1 MKNKKLLIVGA
12 SAASLA
18 ALGLGAFALFSDEAN
33 LNPLTTKVGTV
44 EVEGSAD
51 ITHTQM
57 KRNYAAL
64 LMSPENTAASV
75 QNTWDDT
82 FGADEVSEAKAQMLS
97 LFEAAPDNLNP
108 GDNELP
114 TGNTVPGTDHEIVI
128 NVENKGT
135 KSIQTRILIELTG
148 SDENGNALTR
158 QDLQKINVYFDHYNS
173 IPGFTSVPQLSA
185 DILEARSLL
194 SRISTTKNNAIVY
207 VADYSLVS
215 DSMDISVL
223 PEAESFTDSI
233 SDYVLSGL
241 ILSGT
246 GENAETELFETFD
259 ALNEEYVSRTAPT
272 SGTIKLDLGLDADAG
287 EFFEGKTIEIKVT
300 VQGMQYRNTGDST
313 WEQLFDQTFIID
325 R

>member
-1 MKNKKLLIVGA
+1 MKNKKLLIAGA

-18 ALGLGAFALFSDEAN
+18 ALGLGAFALFSDEAS

-44 EVEGSAD
+44 EVEGSVN

-64 LMSPENTAASV
+64 LMSPEDPVNPSAV
-75 QNTWDDT
+75 WGDENV
-82 FGADEVSEAKAQMLS
+82 GADEVSEAKAQMLS
-97 LFEAAPDNLNP
+97 LFETAPDNLNP

-135 KSIQTRILIELTG
+135 KSIQTRVLIELTG
-148 SDENGNALTR
+148 ADENGNALTTA
-158 QDLQKINVYFDHYNS
+158 DLQKINVYFDQYNS
-173 IPGFTSVPQLSA
+173 ISGFTSVPQLSA
-185 DILEARSLL
+185 NILEARSLL
-194 SRISTTKNNAIVY
+194 SRMTTTKNNAIVY
-207 VADYSLVS
+207 VADYALVNNS
-215 DSMDISVL
+215 IDLSVL

-246 GENAETELFETFD
+246 GKNAETELFETFD

-287 EFFEGKTIEIKVT
+287 EFFEGKTIEVKIT
-300 VQGMQYRNTGDST
+300 VQALQLRNSSSDS
-313 WEQLFDQTFIID
+313 WEDMFSERYVF
-325 R
+325 

>member
-1 MKNKKLLIVGA
+1 MKNKKLLIAGA

-18 ALGLGAFALFSDEAN
+18 ALGLGAFALFSDEAS

-44 EVEGSAD
+44 EVEGSVN

-64 LMSPENTAASV
+64 LMSPENPANPTAV
-75 QNTWDDT
+75 WGDENV
-82 FGADEVSEAKAQMLS
+82 GADEVSEAKAQMLS
-97 LFEAAPDNLNP
+97 LFETAPDNLNP

-135 KSIQTRILIELTG
+135 KSIQTRVLIELTG
-148 SDENGNALTR
+148 ADENGNALTTE
-158 QDLQKINVYFDHYNS
+158 DLQKINIYFDQYNS
-173 IPGFTSVPQLSA
+173 ISGFTSVPQLSA

-194 SRISTTKNNAIVY
+194 SRMTTTKNNAIVY
-207 VADYSLVS
+207 VADYALVNNS
-215 DSMDISVL
+215 IDLSVL

-246 GENAETELFETFD
+246 GKNAETELFETFD

-287 EFFEGKTIEIKVT
+287 EFFEGKTIEVKIT
-300 VQGMQYRNTGDST
+300 VQALQLRNSSSSNWSDMFS
-313 WEQLFDQTFIID
+313 ERYVF
-325 R
+325 

>member
-1 MKNKKLLIVGA
+1 MKNKKLLIAGA

-18 ALGLGAFALFSDEAN
+18 ALGLGAFALFSDEAS

-44 EVEGSAD
+44 EVEGSVN

-64 LMSPENTAASV
+64 LMSPEDPVNPSAV
-75 QNTWDDT
+75 WGDENV
-82 FGADEVSEAKAQMLS
+82 GADEVSEAKAQMLS
-97 LFEAAPDNLNP
+97 LFETAPDNLNP

-135 KSIQTRILIELTG
+135 KSIQTRVLIELTG
-148 SDENGNALTR
+148 ADENGNALTTA
-158 QDLQKINVYFDHYNS
+158 DLQKINVYFDHYNS
-173 IPGFTSVPQLSA
+173 IAGFTSVPQLSA

-194 SRISTTKNNAIVY
+194 NRMTTTKNNAIAY

-215 DSMDISVL
+215 NSIDISVL
-223 PEAESFTDSI
+223 PEAESFTDSM

-287 EFFEGKTIEIKVT
+287 EFFEGKTIEVKIT
-300 VQGMQYRNTGDST
+300 VQALQLRNSSSDS
-313 WEQLFDQTFIID
+313 WEDMFSERYVF
-325 R
+325 

>member
-1 MKNKKLLIVGA
+1 MKNKKLLIAGA

-18 ALGLGAFALFSDEAN
+18 ALGLGAFALFSDEAS

-44 EVEGSAD
+44 EVEGSVN

-64 LMSPENTAASV
+64 LMSPEDPVNPSAV
-75 QNTWDDT
+75 WGDENV
-82 FGADEVSEAKAQMLS
+82 GADEVSEAKAQMLS
-97 LFEAAPDNLNP
+97 LFETAPDNLNP

-135 KSIQTRILIELTG
+135 KSIQTRVLIELTG
-148 SDENGNALTR
+148 ADENGNALTTA
-158 QDLQKINVYFDHYNS
+158 DLQKINVYFDQYNS
-173 IPGFTSVPQLSA
+173 ISGFTSVPQLSA
-185 DILEARSLL
+185 NILEARSLL
-194 SRISTTKNNAIVY
+194 SRMTTTKNNAIVY
-207 VADYSLVS
+207 VADYALVNNS
-215 DSMDISVL
+215 IDLSVL

-246 GENAETELFETFD
+246 GKNAETELFETFD

-287 EFFEGKTIEIKVT
+287 EFFEGKTIEVKIT
-300 VQGMQYRNTGDST
+300 VQALQLRNSSSSNWSDMFS
-313 WEQLFDQTFIID
+313 ERYVF
-325 R
+325 

>member
-1 MKNKKLLIVGA
+1 MKNKKLLIAGA

-18 ALGLGAFALFSDEAN
+18 ALGLGAFALFSDEAS

-44 EVEGSAD
+44 EVEGSVD

-64 LMSPENTAASV
+64 LMSPEDPVNPSAV
-75 QNTWDDT
+75 WGDENV
-82 FGADEVSEAKAQMLS
+82 GADEVSEAKAQMLS
-97 LFEAAPDNLNP
+97 LFETAPDNLNP

-135 KSIQTRILIELTG
+135 KSIQTRVLIELTG
-148 SDENGNALTR
+148 ADENGNALTTA
-158 QDLQKINVYFDHYNS
+158 DLQKINVYFDQYNS
-173 IPGFTSVPQLSA
+173 ISGFTSVPQLSA
-185 DILEARSLL
+185 AILEARSLL
-194 SRISTTKNNAIVY
+194 SRMTTTKNNAIVY
-207 VADYSLVS
+207 VADYALVNNS
-215 DSMDISVL
+215 IDLSVL

-246 GENAETELFETFD
+246 GKNAETELFETFD

-287 EFFEGKTIEIKVT
+287 EFFEGKTIEVKIT
-300 VQGMQYRNTGDST
+300 VQALQLRNSSSSNWSDMFS
-313 WEQLFDQTFIID
+313 ERYVF
-325 R
+325 

>member
-1 MKNKKLLIVGA
+1 MKNKKLLIAGA

-18 ALGLGAFALFSDEAN
+18 ALGLGAFALFSDEAR

-44 EVEGSAD
+44 EVEGSVD

-64 LMSPENTAASV
+64 LMAPENTVNPTAV
-75 QNTWDDT
+75 WGDDNV
-82 FGADEVSEAKAQMLS
+82 GADEEISEAKAQMLS
-97 LFEAAPDNLNP
+97 LFETAPDNLNP

-135 KSIQTRILIELTG
+135 KSIQTRVLIELTG
-148 SDENGNALTR
+148 ADENGNALTTA
-158 QDLQKINVYFDHYNS
+158 DLQKINVYFDQYNS
-173 IPGFTSVPQLSA
+173 ISGFTSVPQLSA

-194 SRISTTKNNAIVY
+194 RRMTTTKNNAIVY
-207 VADYSLVS
+207 VADYVLVNNS
-215 DSMDISVL
+215 IDLSVL
-223 PEAESFTDSI
+223 PEAESFTDSM

-259 ALNEEYVSRTAPT
+259 ILNEEYVSRTAPT

-287 EFFEGKTIEIKVT
+287 EFFEGKTIEVKVT
-300 VQGMQYRNTGDST
+300 VQALQLRNSSSSNWSDMFS
-313 WEQLFDQTFIID
+313 ERYIF
-325 R
+325 

>member
-1 MKNKKLLIVGA
+1 MKNKKLLIAGA

-18 ALGLGAFALFSDEAN
+18 ALGLGAFALFSDEAS

-44 EVEGSAD
+44 EVEGSVD

-64 LMSPENTAASV
+64 LMTPENPVNPTAV
-75 QNTWDDT
+75 WGDENV
-82 FGADEVSEAKAQMLS
+82 GADEVSEAKAQMLS
-97 LFEAAPDNLNP
+97 LFETAPDNLNP

-135 KSIQTRILIELTG
+135 KSIQTRVLIELTG
-148 SDENGNALTR
+148 ADENGNALTTE
-158 QDLQKINVYFDHYNS
+158 DLQKINIYFDQYNS
-173 IPGFTSVPQLSA
+173 ISGFTSVPQLSA

-194 SRISTTKNNAIVY
+194 SRMTTTKNNAIVY
-207 VADYSLVS
+207 VADYVLVNNS
-215 DSMDISVL
+215 IDLSVL
-223 PEAESFTDSI
+223 PEAESFTDSM

-272 SGTIKLDLGLDADAG
+272 SGTIKLDLGLEADAG
-287 EFFEGKTIEIKVT
+287 EFFEGKTIEVKVT
-300 VQGMQYRNTGDST
+300 VQALQLRNSSSSNWSDMFS
-313 WEQLFDQTFIID
+313 ERYVF
-325 R
+325 

>member
-18 ALGLGAFALFSDEAN
+18 ALGLGAFALFSDEAS

-44 EVEGSAD
+44 EVEGSVN

-64 LMSPENTAASV
+64 LMSPEDPVNPSAV
-75 QNTWDDT
+75 WGDENV
-82 FGADEVSEAKAQMLS
+82 GADEVSEAKAQMLS
-97 LFEAAPDNLNP
+97 LFETAPDNLNP

-135 KSIQTRILIELTG
+135 KSIQTRVLIELTG
-148 SDENGNALTR
+148 ADENGNALTTA
-158 QDLQKINVYFDHYNS
+158 DLQKINVYFDHYNS
-173 IPGFTSVPQLSA
+173 IAGFTSVPQLSA

-194 SRISTTKNNAIVY
+194 SRMTTTKNNAIVY
-207 VADYSLVS
+207 VADYALVNNS
-215 DSMDISVL
+215 IDLSVL

-246 GENAETELFETFD
+246 GKNAETELFETFD

-287 EFFEGKTIEIKVT
+287 EFFEGKTIEVKIT
-300 VQGMQYRNTGDST
+300 VQALQLRNSSSDS
-313 WEQLFDQTFIID
+313 WEDMFSERYVF
-325 R
+325 

>member
-1 MKNKKLLIVGA
+1 MKNKKLLIAGA

-18 ALGLGAFALFSDEAN
+18 ALGLGAFALFSDEAS

-44 EVEGSAD
+44 EVEGSVD

-64 LMSPENTAASV
+64 LMTPENPVNPTAV
-75 QNTWDDT
+75 WGDDNV
-82 FGADEVSEAKAQMLS
+82 GADEVSEAKAQMLS
-97 LFEAAPDNLNP
+97 LFETAPDNLNP

-135 KSIQTRILIELTG
+135 KSIQTRVLIELTG
-148 SDENGNALTR
+148 ADENGNALTTA
-158 QDLQKINVYFDHYNS
+158 DLQKINVYFDQYNS
-173 IPGFTSVPQLSA
+173 ISGFTSVPQLSA

-194 SRISTTKNNAIVY
+194 SRMTTTKNNAIVY
-207 VADYSLVS
+207 VADYALVNNS
-215 DSMDISVL
+215 IDLSVL

-246 GENAETELFETFD
+246 GKNAETELFETFD

-287 EFFEGKTIEIKVT
+287 EFFEGKTIEVKIT
-300 VQGMQYRNTGDST
+300 VQALQLRNSSSSNWSDMFS
-313 WEQLFDQTFIID
+313 ERYVF
-325 R
+325 

>member
-1 MKNKKLLIVGA
+1 MKNKKLLIAGA

-18 ALGLGAFALFSDEAN
+18 ALGLGAFALFSDEAS

-44 EVEGSAD
+44 EVEGSVD

-64 LMSPENTAASV
+64 LMTPEGTAASV

-97 LFEAAPDNLNP
+97 LFETAPDNLNP

-135 KSIQTRILIELTG
+135 KSIQTRVLIELSG
-148 SDENGNALTR
+148 ADENGNALTR
-158 QDLQKINVYFDHYNS
+158 QDLEKINVYFDHYNS
-173 IPGFTSVPQLSA
+173 IAGFTSVPQLSA
-185 DILEARSLL
+185 DILGARSLL
-194 SRISTTKNNAIVY
+194 ERMTTTKNDAIVY
-207 VADYSLVS
+207 VADYALVNNS
-215 DSMDISVL
+215 IDLSVL

-287 EFFEGKTIEIKVT
+287 EFFEGKTIEVKVT
-300 VQGMQYRNTGDST
+300 VQALQLRNTSGDN
-313 WEQLFDQTFIID
+313 WEDMFSE
-325 R
+325 RYYVS

>member
-1 MKNKKLLIVGA
+1 MKNKKLLIAGA

-18 ALGLGAFALFSDEAN
+18 ALGLGAFALFSDEAS

-44 EVEGSAD
+44 EVEGSVD

-64 LMSPENTAASV
+64 LMSPEDPVNPSAV
-75 QNTWDDT
+75 WGDENV
-82 FGADEVSEAKAQMLS
+82 GADEVSEAKAQMLS
-97 LFEAAPDNLNP
+97 LFETAPDNLNP

-135 KSIQTRILIELTG
+135 KSIQTRVLIELTG
-148 SDENGNALTR
+148 ADENGNALTTE
-158 QDLQKINVYFDHYNS
+158 DLQKINIYFDQYNS
-173 IPGFTSVPQLSA
+173 ISGFTSVPQLSA

-194 SRISTTKNNAIVY
+194 SRMTTTKNNAIVY
-207 VADYSLVS
+207 VADYVLVNNS
-215 DSMDISVL
+215 IDLSVL

-287 EFFEGKTIEIKVT
+287 EFFEGKTIEVKVT
-300 VQGMQYRNTGDST
+300 VQALQLRNTSSSNWSDMFS
-313 WEQLFDQTFIID
+313 ERYVF
-325 R
+325 

>member
-1 MKNKKLLIVGA
+1 MKNKKLLIAGA

-18 ALGLGAFALFSDEAN
+18 ALGLGAFALFSDEAS

-44 EVEGSAD
+44 EVEGSVD

-64 LMSPENTAASV
+64 LMSPEDPVNPSAV
-75 QNTWDDT
+75 WGDENV
-82 FGADEVSEAKAQMLS
+82 GADEVSEAKAQMLS
-97 LFEAAPDNLNP
+97 LFETAPDNLNP

-135 KSIQTRILIELTG
+135 KSIQTRVLIELTG
-148 SDENGNALTR
+148 ADENGNALTTA
-158 QDLQKINVYFDHYNS
+158 DLQKINVYFDHYNS
-173 IPGFTSVPQLSA
+173 IAGFTSVPQLSA

-194 SRISTTKNNAIVY
+194 NRMTTTKNNAIAY

-215 DSMDISVL
+215 NSIDISVL
-223 PEAESFTDSI
+223 PEAESFTDSM

-287 EFFEGKTIEIKVT
+287 EFFEGKTIEVKIT
-300 VQGMQYRNTGDST
+300 VQALQLRNSSSDS
-313 WEQLFDQTFIID
+313 WEDMFSERYVF
-325 R
+325 

>member
-1 MKNKKLLIVGA
+1 MKNKKLLIAGA

-18 ALGLGAFALFSDEAN
+18 ALGLGAFALFSDEAS

-44 EVEGSAD
+44 EVEGSVD

-64 LMSPENTAASV
+64 LMAPEGAAASV
-75 QNTWDDT
+75 HNSWDDT
-82 FGADEVSEAKAQMLS
+82 FGADEISEAKAQMLS

-148 SDENGNALTR
+148 EDENGDALTR
-158 QDLQKINVYFDHYNS
+158 QDLEKINVYFDHYNS
-173 IPGFTSVPQLSA
+173 ISGFTSVPQLSA

-194 SRISTTKNNAIVY
+194 NRMSTTKDDAIAY
-207 VADYSLVS
+207 VVDYALVNGS
-215 DSMDISVL
+215 IDLSVL
-223 PEAESFTDSI
+223 PEAESFTNSI

-300 VQGMQYRNTGDST
+300 VQALQLRNTSDSN
-313 WEQLFDQTFIID
+313 WEDMFSE
-325 R
+325 RYYVS

>member
-1 MKNKKLLIVGA
+1 
-12 SAASLA
+12 
-18 ALGLGAFALFSDEAN
+18 
-33 LNPLTTKVGTV
+33 
-44 EVEGSAD
+44 
-51 ITHTQM
+51 M

-64 LMSPENTAASV
+64 LMSPEDPVNPSAV
-75 QNTWDDT
+75 WGDENV
-82 FGADEVSEAKAQMLS
+82 GADEVSEAKAQMLS
-97 LFEAAPDNLNP
+97 LFETAPDNLNP

-135 KSIQTRILIELTG
+135 KSIQTRVLIELTG
-148 SDENGNALTR
+148 ADENGNALTTA
-158 QDLQKINVYFDHYNS
+158 DLQKINVYFDQYNS
-173 IPGFTSVPQLSA
+173 ISGFTSVPQLSA

-194 SRISTTKNNAIVY
+194 SRMTTTKNNAIVY
-207 VADYSLVS
+207 VADYALVNNS
-215 DSMDISVL
+215 IDLSVL

-246 GENAETELFETFD
+246 GKNAETELFETFD

-287 EFFEGKTIEIKVT
+287 EFFEGKTIEVKIT
-300 VQGMQYRNTGDST
+300 VQALQLRNSSSSNWSDMFS
-313 WEQLFDQTFIID
+313 ERYVF
-325 R
+325 

>member
-1 MKNKKLLIVGA
+1 MKNKKLLIAGA

-18 ALGLGAFALFSDEAN
+18 ALGLGAFALFSDEAS

-44 EVEGSAD
+44 EVEGSVD

-64 LMSPENTAASV
+64 LMSPEDPVNPSAV
-75 QNTWDDT
+75 WGDENV
-82 FGADEVSEAKAQMLS
+82 GADEVSEAKAQMLS
-97 LFEAAPDNLNP
+97 LFETAPDNLNP

-135 KSIQTRILIELTG
+135 KSIQTRVLIELTG
-148 SDENGNALTR
+148 ADENGNALTTE
-158 QDLQKINVYFDHYNS
+158 DLQKINIYFDQYNS
-173 IPGFTSVPQLSA
+173 ISGFTSVPQLSA

-194 SRISTTKNNAIVY
+194 SRMTTTKNNAIVY
-207 VADYSLVS
+207 VADYALVNNS
-215 DSMDISVL
+215 IDLSVL

-246 GENAETELFETFD
+246 GKNAETELFETFD

-287 EFFEGKTIEIKVT
+287 EFFEGKTIEVKIT
-300 VQGMQYRNTGDST
+300 VQALQLRNSSSSNWSDMFS
-313 WEQLFDQTFIID
+313 ERYVF
-325 R
+325 